1 MFKGSIVALVTP
13 MKKNGDI
20 DFISL
25 KKLINIHISNGTNAI
40 VIGGTTGEA
49 STLSIPEHYELIE
62 KSIEYSNGKIPI
74 IAGTGSNNTKE
85 AIEWTSEAKRVGS
98 DACLIVTPYYNNP
111 TQEGLYKHFKT
122 IADNVDIPQILYNVP
137 SRTGYSIEID
147 IVKKLSNHKNIIGI
161 KEASGN
167 LEYCARLLEVFQMIF
182 LFTLAMMQ
190 LHLIL
195 CFLVVKAIFLSLQIY
210 YLKKWLSYVNLVCV
224 GNTRMLY

>member
-85 AIEWTSEAKRVGS
+85 AINGLQKLRES
-98 DACLIVTPYYNNP
+98 DLMPA
-111 TQEGLYKHFKT
+111 
-122 IADNVDIPQILYNVP
+122 
-137 SRTGYSIEID
+137 
-147 IVKKLSNHKNIIGI
+147 
-161 KEASGN
+161 
-167 LEYCARLLEVFQMIF
+167 
-182 LFTLAMMQ
+182 
-190 LHLIL
+190 
-195 CFLVVKAIFLSLQIY
+195 
-210 YLKKWLSYVNLVCV
+210 
-224 GNTRMLY
+224 